1 MIETLT
7 IKLELLKD
15 LSIAEVFLLAYIEQ
29 NVQESGTF
37 TETDQQ
43 ISKALKINQAA
54 VPTLINKLK
63 KQSYIEL
70 ININDNKR
78 HFKYVPVPND
88 SEQKDVEG
96 YIYILEDVSLP
107 GYYKIGFSKVPAHRE
122 KTLQAQKPTIRLIK
136 KFIGSMEQE
145 RATHRYLAKFR
156 ARGEWFTGISVE
168 DIEKAIK
175 KIIGIN

>member
-29 NVQESGTF
+29 NVQEFGTF

-70 ININDNKR
+70 INLNDNKR
-78 HFKYVPVPND
+78 HLKYVPVPND

-96 YIYILEDVSLP
+96 YIYIMQDTALP
-107 GYYKIGFSKVPAHRE
+107 QYVKVGFSKVPAHRE
-122 KTLQAQKPTIRLIK
+122 DTLAAQKPTIKLVK
-136 KFIGSMEQE
+136 KFIGSMSQE
-145 RATHRYLAKFR
+145 KATHRYLSRYR
-156 ARGEWFTGISVE
+156 ARGEWFECSVE
-168 DIEKAIK
+168 VAEKAIK
-175 KIIGIN
+175 KIIGI